1 MKHRLKNFGILIIDY
16 IRITDNF
23 LILMSIGASILSCF
37 LIASLYP
44 ESISTL
50 KPVYTQMGAS
60 FAGLVLAIFVSHF
73 DYHQIANLWKIIG
86 ISALTL
92 SLLVFTPLGTLR
104 GGNDMSGPGS
114 GSEDLNW
121 LNLGFVTLQPSE
133 FLKVAFVI
141 TFSYHCYKVSNRINE
156 PRMLLLLFAH
166 ALIPIG
172 IIYLQNDYGTM
183 SVFVFIFICILFIA
197 GINWKVILGGIGVG
211 IFIVI
216 LVLTN
221 TIPAY
226 LLQRIKILED
236 LDSAKRGLG
245 LQQYTGRITLATGK
259 MFGKGFQSND
269 LLTNTPEL
277 YNDMVFSHVGQ
288 IVGFVGCACVL
299 LWVVLYC
306 LRLLQNGIKAQD
318 NLGYFLCVGCFAVIF
333 FQSLINIGMVLC
345 LLPIIGVTLP
355 FISAG
360 GSSVISTYL
369 LLGLAISVHNHT
381 YKATLF

>member
-141 TFSYHCYKVSNRINE
+141 TFSYHCYKVANRINE

-236 LDSAKRGLG
+236 LDSAKRALG

-259 MFGKGFQSND
+259 M
-269 LLTNTPEL
+269 
-277 YNDMVFSHVGQ
+277 
-288 IVGFVGCACVL
+288 
-299 LWVVLYC
+299 
-306 LRLLQNGIKAQD
+306 
-318 NLGYFLCVGCFAVIF
+318 
-333 FQSLINIGMVLC
+333 
-345 LLPIIGVTLP
+345 
-355 FISAG
+355 
-360 GSSVISTYL
+360 
-369 LLGLAISVHNHT
+369 
-381 YKATLF
+381 